1 MTNATSPQDI
11 KKNFKGKD
19 ILSLDQFSKD
29 DLHILFDHAKTMRN
43 LAINSNP
50 STILSGP
57 IVTLVFY
64 EPSSRTFSSFSA
76 ATKRLGGQTI
86 EYQNPLQVSSAVKG
100 ETLEDTVR
108 VFEAYSEAIVIRHPE
123 IGTAQK
129 AANACEFAPVINAGD
144 GIGEHP
150 TQALLDLFT
159 IQERFGRLTNL
170 KALLAGDALNSRTM
184 HSLIKGLSL
193 FKGNTLYL
201 LSPEK
206 LKLPKQQ
213 RAELT
218 KGDIHI
224 IEITSEKDIPK
235 DCNFWYW
242 TRVPKKRFASLEEYE
257 QFTYPFV
264 ITPQLLE
271 KYGNKDMIL
280 MDPLP
285 RIKTIDTSIDAD
297 PRAVYLRSQV
307 RNGMYV
313 RMALL
318 ALVLGKIK

>member
-1 MTNATSPQDI
+1 MTNSTSSQGI

-19 ILSLDQFSKD
+19 ILSLDQFSND
-29 DLHILFDHAKTMRN
+29 DLNILFDHAKDMRS
-43 LAINSNP
+43 LAVNSKP
-50 STILSGP
+50 STILSGT
-57 IVTLVFY
+57 ITTLVFY

-123 IGTAQK
+123 VGTAQK
-129 AANACEFAPVINAGD
+129 AAQACEFAPIINAGD

-159 IQERFGRLTNL
+159 IQEKFGRLTNL
-170 KALLAGDALNSRTM
+170 KALLAGDSLNSRTI

-193 FKGNTLYL
+193 FKGNVVYL

-206 LKLPKQQ
+206 LRLTKQQ
-213 RAELT
+213 KSELT
-218 KGDIHI
+218 KGDIEI
-224 IEITSEKDIPK
+224 IEITSEKNIPK

-242 TRVPKKRFASLEEYE
+242 TRVQKERFTSLEEYE
-257 QFTYPFV
+257 KLKYQFV
-264 ITPQLLE
+264 ITPKLLDE
-271 KYGNKDMIL
+271 YGNKNMII

-285 RIKTIDTSIDAD
+285 RIKTIDTAIDVD

-307 RNGMYV
+307 RNGMYI